1 MVSRNVPSPT
11 GVGLAFVLTVGAVWA
26 NAATELTASNTPPI
40 PLAPSHFLHS
50 SIGFLP
56 YGSALRAPAQCLP
69 AFHAQRVE
77 LGVAGGGVVEDA
89 PYFVRFFRPVMQ
101 RKREGIEIGVFVRR
115 LIHLRRAV

>member
-11 GVGLAFVLTVGAVWA
+11 GVAFEVVFSPAAGAAAVCA
-26 NAATELTASNTPPI
+26 NTAAELTANSAPASSR
-40 PLAPSHFLHS
+40 APSHFLRS

-56 YGSALRAPAQCLP
+56 DGGAFRPRVQRPP

-89 PYFVRFFRPVMQ
+89 PNFVRFFRPVMQ
-101 RKREGIEIGVFVRR
+101 RKREGIEVGVLVR
-115 LIHLRRAV
+115 

>member
-11 GVGLAFVLTVGAVWA
+11 GVGLGFAAGVGGVWA
-26 NAATELTASNTPPI
+26 NAATELTASNTPAI
-40 PLAPSHFLHS
+40 TRAPSHFLHS

-77 LGVAGGGVVEDA
+77 LGVAGGGVFGDG
-89 PYFVRFFRPVMQ
+89 PYGFRFFRPVMQ
-101 RKREGIEIGVFVRR
+101 RNREGIEIGVFVRR
-115 LIHLRRAV
+115 LIHFRRAV